1 MLAGLSIRDVVI
13 IDRLDLSFRPGLNV
27 LTGETGAGKSIL
39 LDALGL
45 ALGARSESTLL
56 RQGAAQ
62 ATVSAA
68 FELAPDHPVRALLR
82 DHGLDA
88 EGELVLR
95 RVLAADGRTRAFI
108 NDQPTSIGLLRQ
120 TGDKLVEIQGQ
131 FEQRG
136 LLDPATHREVL
147 DAYGGLGDGAVATRA
162 AYAAWRTAERALA
175 DARTAA
181 TTARAD
187 EDFLRHALAELDGLK
202 PRAGEEK
209 EMADLRA
216 ALLNKEKIVEALAAA
231 DAELTRGRPVED
243 ALRAAEARLE
253 RVAAQSADLLAQ
265 VIAALDRAAVE
276 TAEALRALRSVEATF
291 DRGGGR
297 LEDLEERLFALRDL
311 ARKHRVAVDA
321 LPALR
326 DDMARQL
333 AALDDQGGA
342 LERLGRAAAAAKAA
356 FESAAADLSK
366 RRRAAAKKLDAAV
379 GRELPPL
386 KLDKARFTTRL
397 EALDE
402 AEWSA
407 DGTDRI
413 AFEIATVPGA
423 PPGPLRKIASGGE
436 LSRLMLALKVV
447 LRRADPV
454 PTLIFDEVDSG
465 VGGAT
470 AAAVGERLASLAADV
485 QVLVVTHSPQVAARG
500 FHHWRVEKAEA
511 RGAVATR
518 VDLLAPPA
526 RREEVARMLSG
537 REITDEARAA
547 ADRLIAAGG
556 AA

>member
-1 MLAGLSIRDVVI
+1 MLAGLSIRDVVT

-56 RQGAAQ
+56 RPGATQ
-62 ATVSAA
+62 ATVSAV
-68 FELAPDHPVRALLR
+68 FELTPDHPARALLR

-88 EGELVLR
+88 EGDLVLR
-95 RVLAADGRTRAFI
+95 RVLSADGRTRAFI

-120 TGDKLVEIQGQ
+120 TGETLIEIQGQ
-131 FEQRG
+131 FEQHG
-136 LLDPATHREVL
+136 LLDPATHRGVL
-147 DAYGGLGDGAVATRA
+147 DAYGGLADAAAATRA
-162 AYAAWRTAERALA
+162 AHAAWRTAERALA
-175 DARTAA
+175 EAEGAAR
-181 TTARAD
+181 TARAD
-187 EDFLRHALAELDGLK
+187 EDFLRHALAELDALK
-202 PRAGEEK
+202 PRPGEEK
-209 EMADLRA
+209 ELADLRA

-253 RVAAQSADLLAQ
+253 RVAAQSADLLDP

-276 TAEALRALRSVEATF
+276 TAEAVRALRSVEAAF
-291 DRGGGR
+291 DSDSGR

-326 DDMARQL
+326 DDIAGQL
-333 AALDDQGGA
+333 GAIDDQGGT
-342 LERLGRAAAAAKAA
+342 LQRLGRAAAEAKAA
-356 FESAAADLSK
+356 YRTAATDLSK

-379 GRELPPL
+379 ARELPPL
-386 KLDKARFTTRL
+386 KLDKARFVTHID
-397 EALDE
+397 ALDE
-402 AEWSA
+402 ADWSA
-407 DGTDRI
+407 DGMDRI

-423 PPGPLRKIASGGE
+423 APGPLRKVASGGE
-436 LSRLMLALKVV
+436 LSRLMLALKVI
-447 LRRADPV
+447 LSRAEPI

-470 AAAVGERLASLAADV
+470 AAAVGERLASLAA

-500 FHHWRVEKAEA
+500 VHHWRVQKSEA
-511 RGAVATR
+511 RGKLSTR
-518 VDLLAPPA
+518 VDLLEPAA
-526 RREEVARMLSG
+526 RREEIARMLSG

>member
-1 MLAGLSIRDVVI
+1 MLAGLSIRDVVT

-56 RQGAAQ
+56 RPGATQ
-62 ATVSAA
+62 ATVSAV
-68 FELAPDHPVRALLR
+68 FELTPDHPARALLR

-88 EGELVLR
+88 EGDLVLR
-95 RVLAADGRTRAFI
+95 RVLSADGRTRAFI

-120 TGDKLVEIQGQ
+120 TGETLIEIQGQ
-131 FEQRG
+131 FEQHG
-136 LLDPATHREVL
+136 LLDPATHRGVL
-147 DAYGGLGDGAVATRA
+147 DAYGGLADAAAATRA
-162 AYAAWRTAERALA
+162 AHAAWRTAARALA
-175 DARTAA
+175 EAEGAAR
-181 TTARAD
+181 TARAD
-187 EDFLRHALAELDGLK
+187 EDFLRHALAELDALK
-202 PRAGEEK
+202 PRPGEEK
-209 EMADLRA
+209 ELADLRA

-253 RVAAQSADLLAQ
+253 RVAAQSADLLDP

-276 TAEALRALRSVEATF
+276 TAEAVRALRSVEAAF
-291 DRGGGR
+291 DSDSGR

-326 DDMARQL
+326 DDIAGQL
-333 AALDDQGGA
+333 GAIDDQGGT
-342 LERLGRAAAAAKAA
+342 LQRLGRAAAEAKAA
-356 FESAAADLSK
+356 YRTAATDLSK

-379 GRELPPL
+379 ARELPPL
-386 KLDKARFTTRL
+386 KLDKARFVTHID
-397 EALDE
+397 ALDE
-402 AEWSA
+402 ADWSA
-407 DGTDRI
+407 DGMDRI

-423 PPGPLRKIASGGE
+423 APGPLRKVASGGE
-436 LSRLMLALKVV
+436 LSRLMLALKVI
-447 LRRADPV
+447 LSRAEPI

-470 AAAVGERLASLAADV
+470 AAAVGERLASLAA

-500 FHHWRVEKAEA
+500 VHHWRVQKSEA
-511 RGAVATR
+511 RGKLSTR
-518 VDLLAPPA
+518 VDLLEPAA
-526 RREEVARMLSG
+526 RREEIARMLSG

>member
-1 MLAGLSIRDVVI
+1 MLAGLSIRDVVT

-56 RQGAAQ
+56 RPGATQ

-68 FELAPDHPVRALLR
+68 FELTPDHPARALLR

-88 EGELVLR
+88 EGDLVLR
-95 RVLAADGRTRAFI
+95 RVLSADGRTRAFI

-120 TGDKLVEIQGQ
+120 TGETLIEIQGQ
-131 FEQRG
+131 FEQHG
-136 LLDPATHREVL
+136 LLDPATHRGVL
-147 DAYGGLGDGAVATRA
+147 DAYGGLADAAAATRA
-162 AYAAWRTAERALA
+162 AHAAWRTAERALA
-175 DARTAA
+175 EAEGAAR
-181 TTARAD
+181 TARAD
-187 EDFLRHALAELDGLK
+187 EDFLRHALAELDALK
-202 PRAGEEK
+202 PRPGEEK
-209 EMADLRA
+209 ELADLRA

-253 RVAAQSADLLAQ
+253 RVAAQSADLLDP

-276 TAEALRALRSVEATF
+276 TAEAVRALRSVEAAF
-291 DRGGGR
+291 DSDSGR

-326 DDMARQL
+326 DDIAGQL
-333 AALDDQGGA
+333 GAIDDQGGT
-342 LERLGRAAAAAKAA
+342 LQRLGRAAAEAKAA
-356 FESAAADLSK
+356 YRTAATDLSK

-379 GRELPPL
+379 ARELPPL
-386 KLDKARFTTRL
+386 KLDKARFVTHID
-397 EALDE
+397 ALDE
-402 AEWSA
+402 ADWSA
-407 DGTDRI
+407 DGMDRI

-423 PPGPLRKIASGGE
+423 APGPLRKVASGGE
-436 LSRLMLALKVV
+436 LSRLMLALKVI
-447 LRRADPV
+447 LSRAEPI

-470 AAAVGERLASLAADV
+470 AAAVGERLASLAA

-500 FHHWRVEKAEA
+500 VHHWRVQKSEA
-511 RGAVATR
+511 RGKLSTR
-518 VDLLAPPA
+518 VDLLEPAA
-526 RREEVARMLSG
+526 RREEIARMLSG

>member
-1 MLAGLSIRDVVI
+1 MLAGLSIRDVVT

-56 RQGAAQ
+56 RPGATQ
-62 ATVSAA
+62 ATVSAV
-68 FELAPDHPVRALLR
+68 FELTPDHPARALLR

-88 EGELVLR
+88 EGDLVLR
-95 RVLAADGRTRAFI
+95 RVLSADGRTRAFI

-120 TGDKLVEIQGQ
+120 TGETLIEIQGQ
-131 FEQRG
+131 FEQHG
-136 LLDPATHREVL
+136 LLDPATHRGVL
-147 DAYGGLGDGAVATRA
+147 DAYGGLADAAAATRA
-162 AYAAWRTAERALA
+162 AHAAWRTAERALA
-175 DARTAA
+175 EAEGAAR
-181 TTARAD
+181 TARAD
-187 EDFLRHALAELDGLK
+187 EDFLRHALAELDALK
-202 PRAGEEK
+202 PRPGEEK
-209 EMADLRA
+209 ELADLRA

-253 RVAAQSADLLAQ
+253 RVAAQSADLLDP

-276 TAEALRALRSVEATF
+276 TAEAVRALRSVEAAF
-291 DRGGGR
+291 DSDSGR

-326 DDMARQL
+326 DDIAGQL
-333 AALDDQGGA
+333 GAIDDQGGT
-342 LERLGRAAAAAKAA
+342 LQRLGRAAAEAKAA
-356 FESAAADLSK
+356 YRTAATDLSK

-379 GRELPPL
+379 ARELPPL
-386 KLDKARFTTRL
+386 KLDKARFVTRID
-397 EALDE
+397 ALDE
-402 AEWSA
+402 ADWSA
-407 DGTDRI
+407 DGMDRI

-423 PPGPLRKIASGGE
+423 APGPLRKVASGGE
-436 LSRLMLALKVV
+436 LSRLMLALKVI
-447 LRRADPV
+447 LSRAEPI

-470 AAAVGERLASLAADV
+470 AAAVGERLASLAA

-500 FHHWRVEKAEA
+500 VHHWRVQKSEA
-511 RGAVATR
+511 RGKLSTR
-518 VDLLAPPA
+518 VDLLEPAA
-526 RREEVARMLSG
+526 RREEIARMLSG